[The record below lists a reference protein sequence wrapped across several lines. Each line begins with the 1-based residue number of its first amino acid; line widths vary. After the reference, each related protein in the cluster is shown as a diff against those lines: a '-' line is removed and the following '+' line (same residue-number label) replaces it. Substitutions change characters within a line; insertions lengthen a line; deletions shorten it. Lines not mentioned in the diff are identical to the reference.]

1 MCDESSAS
9 RTMIL
14 RIFFNVYLSF
24 IFLFVCLYVCVCVYV
39 CVCMCVCVVCVCMY
53 VCVCVVYRC
62 PRFDSLGE
70 GWAGR
75 GSRWMKLRRCLYSS
89 LLPGMELLDVV
100 WQIGRRCAG

>member
-9 RTMIL
+9 PTMIL
-14 RIFFNVYLSF
+14 QSFFLMF
-24 IFLFVCLYVCVCVYV
+24 IYYLFVCVCGCVYVCMYVCVCGV
-39 CVCMCVCVVCVCMY
+39 CVCMCVCV
-53 VCVCVVYRC
+53 CVCVLSTCAR
-62 PRFDSLGE
+62 DLISLGE